1 MDWIKESN
9 PSFMN
14 LKLYKIGKFTP
25 EGVLKKQRYYS
36 SVITLTATYRKNYV
50 SKKQRYFLLI
60 IIPNKEV
67 KQLTLL
73 HRFG

>member
-25 EGVLKKQRYYS
+25 EGALK
-36 SVITLTATYRKNYV
+36 
-50 SKKQRYFLLI
+50 
-60 IIPNKEV
+60 NKGTV
-67 KQLTLL
+67 
-73 HRFG
+73 RPS

>member
-25 EGVLKKQRYYS
+25 EGVLKKQRYCS